1 MTLILL
7 PDLSFHSLTQNSNWS
22 FTKYGNFE
30 QEENYQEILYKIFA
44 AIAFVE
50 IRNSE
55 TNLS

>member
-30 QEENYQEILYKIFA
+30 QEENNQDISYKILA
-44 AIAFVE
+44 TIAFVD